1 VPNHDV
7 NYFIAWWATVYARL
21 AYLNPQQFLGRYT
34 QIFGSATGTVN
45 DGTNASANDGSG
57 GALPT
62 TSILT
67 KMQNQSSTNGIM
79 GLLDDKT
86 MLGLSTANVGEKRW
100 GLNVI
105 PVDGINTST
114 PQTPTLTLDCVTNYN
129 AQGAPSDVFGPATDP
144 NIQSWSERVNIIL
157 GERRISDTDLNC
169 APSLPLSQNPMLVFR
184 AISDSNYGTTYVFGD
199 KRAPKLVWIVFRGT
213 ANAKSALSYTRPG
226 SLLPTNFIEFFSEIE
241 NGLEGIFKILQ
252 EQIHMII
259 QMAAD
264 VAKELNP
271 GTIAPGSIKLQVT
284 GHSLGGALATAFAG
298 EYVQQIS
305 PSFNGTELAMFDISI
320 GCWSIASPRI
330 FGEKEAALFCCLTQS
345 EKACAQDPNASN
357 YVKVDSNVKGR
368 IAYLR
373 VVTALDIVTALPKG
387 NGYAHPCSD
396 FKNGDE
402 RTMVTMDCDIDNG
415 FVTNKRSTR
424 CASSKR
430 PSMTANFA
438 TTAGCSNQRKSTFSM
453 SSIFYHLTYCGIMF
467 AGGVDMDSIV
477 NLGVER
483 LEAQDVQKAAAAGIK
498 SVVLVPEGKIALG
511 KLSQAVAH
519 KAQILQVQGNFDDC
533 LTLARD
539 LSTNYP
545 VHLVNSVNPDRIEG
559 QKTAAFEVVDALG
572 QAPDFHVLPVG
583 NAGNYSAYFK
593 GYQEDFKARRIKA
606 LPKMYGY
613 QAEGSA
619 PFVQGSPVKN
629 PDTIA
634 TAIRIG
640 NPASWDLAQIAR
652 EKSKGKFGAVS
663 DKEILWM
670 HRFLSQEAGVFV
682 EPSSATGAAGLY
694 KASQTGESFAGAL
707 IVITVTGHGLKDPG
721 WALKDEAGNE
731 ITPEAVSTNAAEVA
745 ERLGLA

>member
-1 VPNHDV
+1 VFTLFGKPKKAHQWRGVINEYFSRLDV
-7 NYFIAWWATVYARL
+7 DKSTPVITLGEGGTPLIEAPALAKLVGADRVYLKFEGMNPTSSFKDRGMTVAVSK
-21 AYLNPQQFLGRYT
+21 AVGHGAKAV
-34 QIFGSATGTVN
+34 ICASTGNTS
-45 DGTNASANDGSG
+45 ASA
-57 GALPT
+57 
-62 TSILT
+62 
-67 KMQNQSSTNGIM
+67 
-79 GLLDDKT
+79 
-86 MLGLSTANVGEKRW
+86 
-100 GLNVI
+100 
-105 PVDGINTST
+105 
-114 PQTPTLTLDCVTNYN
+114 
-129 AQGAPSDVFGPATDP
+129 
-144 NIQSWSERVNIIL
+144 
-157 GERRISDTDLNC
+157 
-169 APSLPLSQNPMLVFR
+169 
-184 AISDSNYGTTYVFGD
+184 
-199 KRAPKLVWIVFRGT
+199 
-213 ANAKSALSYTRPG
+213 
-226 SLLPTNFIEFFSEIE
+226 
-241 NGLEGIFKILQ
+241 
-252 EQIHMII
+252 
-259 QMAAD
+259 AA
-264 VAKELNP
+264 
-271 GTIAPGSIKLQVT
+271 
-284 GHSLGGALATAFAG
+284 
-298 EYVQQIS
+298 Y
-305 PSFNGTELAMFDISI
+305 
-320 GCWSIASPRI
+320 
-330 FGEKEAALFCCLTQS
+330 
-345 EKACAQDPNASN
+345 
-357 YVKVDSNVKGR
+357 
-368 IAYLR
+368 
-373 VVTALDIVTALPKG
+373 
-387 NGYAHPCSD
+387 
-396 FKNGDE
+396 
-402 RTMVTMDCDIDNG
+402 
-415 FVTNKRSTR
+415 
-424 CASSKR
+424 
-430 PSMTANFA
+430 
-438 TTAGCSNQRKSTFSM
+438 
-453 SSIFYHLTYCGIMF
+453 
-467 AGGVDMDSIV
+467 
-477 NLGVER
+477 
-483 LEAQDVQKAAAAGIK
+483 AAAAGIK

-545 VHLVNSVNPDRIEG
+545 VHLVNSVNPDRIDG

-583 NAGNYSAYFK
+583 NAGNYSAYYK
-593 GYQEDFKARRIKA
+593 GYQEDLKARRIKA